1 MGFKLAAA
9 QPLFMSNDP
18 TILWL
23 AYAAPCCTM
32 LSRRTG
38 RPPSI
43 KVGPVHSK
51 SKLFRHGS
59 VSMKDMKAKAQNH
72 HLTQPLPN
80 PRLSL
85 HTGEASAQQDN
96 VTSHG
101 PVWPT
106 CPNFSRSSW
115 PFSWISELQLL
126 IAALMTPAARRL
138 RNFALPSLLSAKFPK
153 A

>member
-1 MGFKLAAA
+1 MIPPYCGWHMLHHAALAV
-9 QPLFMSNDP
+9 PKNWP
-18 TILWL
+18 
-23 AYAAPCCTM
+23 
-32 LSRRTG
+32 
-38 RPPSI
+38 PPSI

-51 SKLFRHGS
+51 SKLFRHGF
-59 VSMKDMKAKAQNH
+59 VSMKDMKAKTQNH

-106 CPNFSRSSW
+106 CPNFSRSCW
-115 PFSWISELQLL
+115 PFSWISELPLL
-126 IAALMTPAARRL
+126 IAALMTSAARRL

-153 A
+153 AWKAHHCTPVLVV